1 MDDAKTFL
9 FKIEKRTPARMSFA
23 RLVEYMRQ
31 FAILLGE
38 TERVHFDEIVTGST
52 VIRARVEHEA
62 IPTVNLRVRSASAGV
77 APNDAMFAL
86 GALDKMLANDN
97 TSGSV
102 RRIDRVDR
110 TGPPAEQEE
119 TMIRLLGAEREL
131 PPVFGP
137 ISQPTTLDGV
147 VIRVG
152 GRNQEVPVHIETRT
166 GIESHCFATRVMAKQ
181 FGKRLFDGEFRFFGD
196 GKWIRN
202 EDGKWK
208 LQRFTI
214 TRFEPLDESTL
225 SDAIVSLRAVKGRD
239 WSKADPWAELREIRG
254 DDGDDE
260 A

>member
-9 FKIEKRTPARMSFA
+9 FKIEKCTPDGMPFA
-23 RLVEYMRQ
+23 RLVEYMHH

-38 TERVHFDEIVTGST
+38 TERVHFDDVVTSST

-62 IPTVNLRVRSASAGV
+62 IPAVNLRVRSASAGK
-77 APNDAMFAL
+77 APDDAMFAL

-97 TSGSV
+97 TTGSV
-102 RRIDRVDR
+102 RRIDHADS
-110 TGPPAEQEE
+110 TDLPAEQEE
-119 TMIRLLGAEREL
+119 TMIRLLGAERAV
-131 PPVFGP
+131 PPIFGP
-137 ISQPTTLDGV
+137 ISQPTMLDGV

-166 GIESHCFATRVMAKQ
+166 GIESHCFATRAMAKE
-181 FGKRLFDGEFRFFGD
+181 FGKRLFDGEFRFYGD

-225 SDAIVSLRAVKGRD
+225 GDAILQLRSIRGRD